1 MKTETIE
8 THTSE
13 YSVKDC
19 CIAIELNTGDFIFAD
34 ECRFDGPDC
43 IYIPRCRKGPFVDWI
58 TDNTP
63 INRIARTAIACIS
76 VGISARIDS

>member
-1 MKTETIE
+1 MKIETIE

-19 CIAIELNTGDFIFAD
+19 CIAIELTTGGFIFAN
-34 ECRFDGPDC
+34 ECRFDGSDC
-43 IYIPRCRKGPFVDWI
+43 VYVPRCYKGRVGWI

-63 INRIARTAIACIS
+63 INRIARAAIACIS
-76 VGISARIDS
+76 VGIYPQE

>member
-19 CIAIELNTGDFIFAD
+19 CIAIHLSGDRIYFAEEIIGID
-34 ECRFDGPDC
+34 SF
-43 IYIPRCRKGPFVDWI
+43 YVKTTPRCTRPHYDNKYDLIFRDDIVKI
-58 TDNTP
+58 T
-63 INRIARTAIACIS
+63 
-76 VGISARIDS
+76 VGIYPRE

>member
-19 CIAIELNTGDFIFAD
+19 CIAIELTTGGFIFAD

-43 IYIPRCRKGPFVDWI
+43 VYVPRCYKERVIDWI

-63 INRIARTAIACIS
+63 INRIARAAIACIS
-76 VGISARIDS
+76 VGIYPRE